1 MKRFE
6 TLFSTSMTSMK
17 TGFLLRSRILCQ
29 SETRVNQHF
38 LEAWWTNERV
48 MKQIHNDVSS
58 QSKHLNR
65 LDVECRVNL
74 RVSLMQHK
82 GTIPA
87 RFMAQKKVQEPVVLQ
102 WCVWLSKKPTN
113 LKWKQHCKSINR
125 NSCCEIFQTPVH
137 SHSACKDTSVFYFS
151 NLPSSRACPE
161 RKGVESNDAM
171 KVLKKE
177 NEFLTRKSS
186 WLKKCG
192 KMKGLF

>member
-1 MKRFE
+1 MIFKPKNTYVLTDFIHCNISSEVLETFKKELEIGDFSNGILNAIMKRFE
-6 TLFSTSMTSMK
+6 TLFSTSMTSIR

-65 LDVECRVNL
+65 FLVECRVNL

-125 NSCCEIFQTPVH
+125 NSCCEIF
-137 SHSACKDTSVFYFS
+137 
-151 NLPSSRACPE
+151 
-161 RKGVESNDAM
+161 
-171 KVLKKE
+171 
-177 NEFLTRKSS
+177 
-186 WLKKCG
+186 
-192 KMKGLF
+192 